1 MYLIDRNNNATG
13 NIEAETYLTAN
24 QLKHIAEDPHNFI
37 TLAKYLYFLAEKDY
51 NINDPKITVDLKVKF
66 NGLETQNMIDPN
78 ADLVNLDK
86 NPFVEKSW
94 ILPLKKN

>member
-1 MYLIDRNNNATG
+1 MYNTN
-13 NIEAETYLTAN
+13 E
-24 QLKHIAEDPHNFI
+24 
-37 TLAKYLYFLAEKDY
+37 
-51 NINDPKITVDLKVKF
+51 PKITVNLKVKF

-86 NPFVEKSW
+86 NPFAEKSW